1 MKKLFYPLALA
12 LCLQPSLW
20 AQDTFYVSG
29 MNGSDD
35 NPGTEESP
43 WYSLN
48 AEKWTEGCT
57 VVVLDEVYL
66 DPVIGIGEG
75 QEEVKVKEV
84 TIKGGAPEAAII
96 GLNDEEF
103 ESGELNYSS
112 FFDVKRGKL
121 TLQDITLKNLRREE
135 GNTAGGMIFVDSYS
149 ELHTENVI
157 FRNAVSEQGINV
169 RGGAICCEGK
179 IYAKNTTFEGCKAY
193 QGGAICLRETEQPI
207 VGQFESCKFLNNTS
221 TDGNADNGSGSGGGA
236 FYIDGYEMDIKF
248 DKCYFES
255 NKALNTAR
263 NATGGALWM
272 RSNGSSDI
280 PCKTNLTLTH
290 CTVANSY
297 SMGASGFLHWAR
309 PDYGEVNLRFIN
321 NVFFQNRT
329 GGPQANLITGQK
341 SNAGTPD
348 VTGSFI
354 FVNNTSMLN
363 NTYVDGLEQTDQ
375 NAVNI
380 SDFCGDFDWVL
391 VNNLILETVTVQG
404 AEKATTYS
412 WGWSVREATARST
425 GEYIIKN
432 NVHDGVGGSYDA
444 TWGNGFLWNFNDE
457 ATATANG
464 NKSVRG
470 RSSEQKYEMLGI
482 EGTLTFPA
490 EGVPYIAII
499 DGEGYAIDGGV
510 ESLIYNGEE
519 LIPQTD
525 IRGVAKTGYSRDLGA
540 FEFNGEA
547 SSISLEKV
555 LSQVRVYPNPVADV
569 LYFTEEVASAEIYT
583 TFGACVSAVSNVKS
597 VNVQNLAKGIYV
609 VKIET
614 KDGKIYSEKIQK

>member
-29 MNGSDD
+29 MNGSDE

-103 ESGELNYSS
+103 ESGELNTSS

-121 TLQDITLKNLRREE
+121 TLQNITLKNLRREE
-135 GNTAGGMIFVDSYS
+135 GNTAGGMIFVDAYS

-157 FRNAVSEQGINV
+157 FKNSVSEQGINL

-179 IYAKNTTFEGCKAY
+179 IYAKNTTFDGCKAF

-207 VGQFESCKFLNNTS
+207 VGHFENCVFSNNES
-221 TDGNADNGSGSGGGA
+221 ADGAADKGAGAGGGA

-263 NATGGALWM
+263 NATGGAVWL
-272 RSNGSSDI
+272 RSNGTADI
-280 PCKTNLTLTH
+280 PCATNVSFTH

-297 SMGASGFLHWAR
+297 SLGASGFLHWAR
-309 PDYGEVNLRFIN
+309 PDQGEINLKFIN
-321 NVFFQNRT
+321 NVLYKNRT
-329 GGPQANLITGQK
+329 AGPQANLITGQK
-341 SNAGTPD
+341 SAPTPG
-348 VTGSFI
+348 VSGSFV
-354 FVNNTSMLN
+354 FVNNTSILN
-363 NTYVDGLEQTDQ
+363 NTYVDCVEQVDQ
-375 NAVNI
+375 NAVNM
-380 SDFCGDFDWVL
+380 SDFGGDFDMIL
-391 VNNLILETVTVQG
+391 VNNIMLETVRIDG
-404 AEKATTYS
+404 GEKPVTYS
-412 WGWSVREATARST
+412 WGWSVREKDARCT

-432 NVHDGVGGSYDA
+432 NVYDGVGGSYDA
-444 TWGNGFLWNFNDE
+444 TWGEGFLWNFLDE
-457 ATATANG
+457 ATATANR
-464 NKSVRG
+464 NKSVRDKTL
-470 RSSEQKYEMLGI
+470 EQKYLQLGI
-482 EGTLTFPA
+482 GGDLTVPA
-490 EGVPYIAII
+490 EGVPYIAIS
-499 DGEGYAIDGGV
+499 DGEGYAVDGGV
-510 ESLIYNGEE
+510 ESLIYDGEE

-614 KDGKIYSEKIQK
+614 KDGIIYSEKIQK